1 MTREQVETEMAQY
14 RTIFTVVRLLD
25 AAQVGGEESVNSFC
39 SCYSYWGKNT
49 PCRNCISRQVLE
61 DHRQRTKLEYMG
73 SEVFQ
78 VTAVYRE
85 VDGVPCVMEL
95 VQKLD
100 GETLIDPENG
110 DRLIDS
116 ITSYHTK
123 LYHDA
128 LTDSYNRLYF
138 EDELKDKTDPAGVA
152 VLDLD
157 DFKVIND
164 TNGHQAGDTAL
175 RTCVDVV
182 RACIRKS
189 DVLIRYGGDEF
200 LLVLPGIERAAFLAK
215 LDRIR
220 EQLHTASVPGY
231 SRLQLSASI
240 GGVITQP
247 GETVEQAVSRADK
260 LMYQAKNRKNMV
272 VTEDNARDGA
282 LSAAGRESHS
292 RQSILIVDD
301 SEMNRAILAEILGS
315 DYNILEATNGRE
327 CLAMLEQYGTGIAL
341 ILLDIVM
348 PVMDGFAVLSE
359 MNRSHWIE
367 DIPVIM
373 ISSEDA
379 DTVVRHA
386 YELGVS
392 DYVSRPFD
400 AGVVYRRVFNT
411 IKLYAKQRRLIS
423 LVTSQTREKEKNTQ
437 MMVSILSEVVEFRN
451 GESGLHVQHIG
462 TLTQRL
468 LERLTQKTDKYD
480 LPPEKQELI
489 VLASALH
496 DIGKIAI
503 DDKILNKPGRLTQEE
518 FNIMKTHTVIGANML
533 DKLGIYR
540 SEALVRTAY
549 EICRWH
555 HERWDGR
562 GYPDGL
568 KGDEIPI
575 SAQVVAMADVYDALT
590 SERCYKK
597 AFDHA
602 TAIKMITNGECG
614 AFNPLLIQCLLD
626 VQDQLFENMHTD
638 PSRFDYRQEA
648 KRLSDEML
656 EQKELV
662 PDNRAHSL
670 LIFEQKKAE
679 FFAEQCGGI
688 QFEFD
693 HWTNTVHLK
702 DWNAPVDQRE
712 KSMYLTEWNDVS
724 LLSEKDWLAMREKL
738 KATTPERPEVKM
750 IVQILVNG
758 EYRWQ
763 RLTVKSLWTTAIHFQ
778 LRESA

>member
-85 VDGVPCVMEL
+85 VDGGPCVMEL

-100 GETLIDPENG
+100 GETLIDPENR
-110 DRLIDS
+110 DRLMDS

-128 LTDSYNRLYF
+128 LTDSYNRRYF
-138 EDELKDKTDPAGVA
+138 EDALKDKTDPAGVA

-157 DFKVIND
+157 DFKLIND

-182 RACIRKS
+182 RASIRKS

-220 EQLHTASVPGY
+220 EQLHAASVPGY

-315 DYNILEATNGRE
+315 DYNILEATNGKE

-379 DTVVRHA
+379 DTVVRRA

-400 AGVVYRRVFNT
+400 AGIVYRRVFNT
-411 IKLYAKQRRLIS
+411 IKLYAKQRRLIH
-423 LVTSQTREKEKNTQ
+423 LVTDQIYEKEKNNR
-437 MMVSILSEVVEFRN
+437 MMTGILSQIVEFRN
-451 GESGLHVQHIG
+451 GESGLHVLHINI
-462 TLTQRL
+462 LTQLL
-468 LERLTQKTDKYD
+468 LEKLMRKSENYD
-480 LPPEKQELI
+480 LSWSQQHMI
-489 VLASALH
+489 ATASALH
-496 DIGKIAI
+496 DIGKIGI
-503 DDKILNKPGRLTQEE
+503 DEKILNKSGKLTKEE
-518 FNIMKTHTVIGANML
+518 FEAMKQHTIIGARML
-533 DKLGIYR
+533 DSLEMYHDEEMMKY
-540 SEALVRTAY
+540 AY

-555 HERWDGR
+555 HERYDGK

-568 KGDEIPI
+568 KGEEIPI
-575 SAQVVAMADVYDALT
+575 SAQVVSLADVYDALV
-590 SERCYKK
+590 SDRVYKK
-597 AFDHA
+597 AYSHEK
-602 TAIKMITNGECG
+602 AIEMILNGECG
-614 AFNPLLIQCLLD
+614 MFNPLLLECLVEIQD
-626 VQDQLFENMHTD
+626 KV
-638 PSRFDYRQEA
+638 R
-648 KRLSDEML
+648 
-656 EQKELV
+656 KELGIKDV
-662 PDNRAHSL
+662 NECLEYLEERNR
-670 LIFEQKKAE
+670 
-679 FFAEQCGGI
+679 
-688 QFEFD
+688 
-693 HWTNTVHLK
+693 
-702 DWNAPVDQRE
+702 
-712 KSMYLTEWNDVS
+712 
-724 LLSEKDWLAMREKL
+724 
-738 KATTPERPEVKM
+738 
-750 IVQILVNG
+750 
-758 EYRWQ
+758 
-763 RLTVKSLWTTAIHFQ
+763 
-778 LRESA
+778 